1 MSKRETHHE
10 IVKLTTTFISRFLR
24 NPTELKSIK
33 NISLL
38 RQQPP
43 PASLTSANSD
53 HSSNS
58 AKSDSSPPYGN
69 SMIPPQS
76 PSAFQTSFHHLT
88 LTQGQLQAAA
98 VAAAT
103 AVHGNHFKFSP
114 PPTSPVIKSSGS
126 PISSAVDMDEMPT
139 DLSTTSGDR
148 KMAFNP
154 DCYP

>member
-1 MSKRETHHE
+1 M
-10 IVKLTTTFISRFLR
+10 LTELSPARFLR

-43 PASLTSANSD
+43 PAPLTSANSD
-53 HSSNS
+53 QSSSS
-58 AKSDSSPPYGN
+58 AKSDASPPYGN

-98 VAAAT
+98 VAAAA

-114 PPTSPVIKSSGS
+114 PPPTSPVVKS
-126 PISSAVDMDEMPT
+126 PPNASSVDMDDMPT
-139 DLSTTSGDR
+139 DLSTTSGER
-148 KMAFNP
+148 KGAFNP